1 MSTGSYEENSLGWQL
16 SLLRRRGGEWW
27 ELQTNRI
34 ADNIPDV
41 PELSWLDSPM
51 IQAIAK
57 SLFWLLVAL
66 LVVWTAWQ
74 IWQVL
79 SPYLY
84 ILRQK
89 LGQPR
94 DTTVTKPSQELSVK
108 GWLARSRLFQREGNY
123 REACLCL
130 YLAMLQRLHD
140 REIILHQASRTD
152 GEYLNL
158 VRDLPQPQPYQT
170 IFTSH
175 QQLLFAGREATAQLY
190 DRIQQAYQD
199 LDLEAEKK

>member
-1 MSTGSYEENSLGWQL
+1 MSTGSYDENSLGWQL
-16 SLLRRRGGEWW
+16 NLLRRRLGEWW
-27 ELQTNRI
+27 ELQTNRV

-66 LVVWTAWQ
+66 LVLWTAWQ
-74 IWQVL
+74 VWQVL

-84 ILRQK
+84 LVSQK
-89 LGQPR
+89 LGQSG
-94 DTTVTKPSQELSVK
+94 DSTVTKQSQELSAR
-108 GWLARSRLFQREGNY
+108 GWLARSRNFQREGNY
-123 REACLCL
+123 REACVCL

-158 VRDLPQPQPYQT
+158 VRDLSQPQPYEK
-170 IFTSH
+170 IFASH
-175 QQLLFAGREATAQLY
+175 QQLLFGGGEATAQLY
-190 DRIQQAYQD
+190 EMMEQAYQD
-199 LDLEAEKK
+199 LDVEAKT